1 MGQKVHPYGF
11 RIGTLYGWQSNWFAE
26 RKYCE
31 QLHED
36 LRIRNLDVL
45 IRPMNALVALREI
58 VTPQMVAFIA
68 DQSKGDS

>member
-36 LRIRNLDVL
+36 LRIRKYIKKKLFH
-45 IRPMNALVALREI
+45 AG
-58 VTPQMVAFIA
+58 IA
-68 DQSKGDS
+68 KVVIDRTGDQVRSR